1 MGTAALAVSAAW
13 PAAAPGLVAHSVAP
27 GESLWS
33 IASRDGL
40 SVSQLAL
47 ANGLS
52 SAAQLHSGSVLQIP
66 GRILSA
72 APTRAVSIP
81 APSTRALSRVATTT
95 HSLSAAP
102 HTSASDDGGNDPDD
116 SRGASAAGIRVS
128 APPPLGGYTV
138 RPGDS
143 LSELALRSRVSV
155 GEIAYMN
162 GLNPNA
168 PLRIG
173 TLIKLPTG
181 APTPTR
187 AVEAVPARRVV
198 PAAGPYPTPARV
210 SLGEIQGIAARE
222 GVPSS
227 LAAAIAWQES
237 GFNNGLVSSANA
249 RGVMQ
254 LLPGTWDWVQRT
266 LVGHPLDPS
275 SPRDNVAAGV
285 LYLHSLLRSSGGNP
299 TTATAA
305 YYQGLGSVRRIGL
318 LPETQRYVASV
329 AALRNRFGGR

>member
-1 MGTAALAVSAAW
+1 
-13 PAAAPGLVAHSVAP
+13 LVAHTIAP
-27 GESLWS
+27 GESLSS
-33 IASRDGL
+33 IAGRDGL

-52 SAAQLHSGSVLQIP
+52 SSAGLRAGSVLQIP
-66 GRILSA
+66 ARTLATLSA
-72 APTRAVSIP
+72 RSLSPARAVVAGPVVRP
-81 APSTRALSRVATTT
+81 ASARVAVV
-95 HSLSAAP
+95 
-102 HTSASDDGGNDPDD
+102 TSRAEASDDGGSDV
-116 SRGASAAGIRVS
+116 ASTVEASVAS
-128 APPPLGGYTV
+128 PPPLGAYAI
-138 RPGDS
+138 RPGDT
-143 LSELALRSRVSV
+143 LSELAMRSGVSV

-162 GLNPNA
+162 GLDPHGV
-168 PLRIG
+168 LRTG

-181 APTPTR
+181 APTPPR
-187 AVEAVPARRVV
+187 AGEPLPATPVV
-198 PAAGPYPTPARV
+198 PASGPYPTPAHLSV
-210 SLGEIQGIAARE
+210 DQIQGIATRH
-222 GVPSS
+222 GVPPS

-285 LYLHSLLRSSGGNP
+285 MYLRSLLRGTGGDP
-299 TTATAA
+299 GTAAAA

-318 LPETQRYVASV
+318 LPDTQRYVASV
-329 AALRNRFGGR
+329 RALMSRFGGR